1 MAIGSTFLYIFAN
14 YFLKQIIKDKFLNRY
29 QNLEEKFKKSEF
41 LYLLVYRF
49 VGGIPFA
56 LSNVLPCIFNV
67 KASNFFWA
75 TFIGLIP
82 QLFVVVSIGSGLE
95 KIIDQNLDAPSMIEL
110 ITSPDIYIPLIAFFT
125 LLVITIIV
133 RNFVYK
139 K

>member
-1 MAIGSTFLYIFAN
+1 MI
-14 YFLKQIIKDKFLNRY
+14 
-29 QNLEEKFKKSEF
+29 
-41 LYLLVYRF
+41 YRF

-56 LSNVLPCIFNV
+56 LSNILPCIFNV
-67 KASNFFWA
+67 KISNFFWA
-75 TFIGLIP
+75 TLFGLVP
-82 QLFVVVSIGSGLE
+82 QLFLMISIGSGLE

-133 RNFVYK
+133 RNLVYK

>member
-67 KASNFFWA
+67 KASNFF
-75 TFIGLIP
+75 GL
-82 QLFVVVSIGSGLE
+82 L
-95 KIIDQNLDAPSMIEL
+95 
-110 ITSPDIYIPLIAFFT
+110 
-125 LLVITIIV
+125 LLV
-133 RNFVYK
+133 
-139 K
+139 